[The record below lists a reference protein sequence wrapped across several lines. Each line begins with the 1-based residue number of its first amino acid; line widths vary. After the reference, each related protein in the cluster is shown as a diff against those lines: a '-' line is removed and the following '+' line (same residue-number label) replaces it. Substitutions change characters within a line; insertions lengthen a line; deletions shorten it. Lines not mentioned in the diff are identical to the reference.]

1 MSAGVIAT
9 FRSREHDHQVC
20 IAEALTAAED
30 VCRRR
35 GARLTTL
42 RRLILELVWSHH
54 QPVGA
59 YDLLD
64 ALRRDRRRAA
74 PPTVY
79 RALEFLIDNGLIH
92 RIESLNA
99 YVGCGGPSMAH
110 SGQFLICRDCQSVAE
125 LDDPAIE
132 TAIGARA
139 TALGFQVLDQTVEV
153 LGLCPECLTEQRV
166 NI

>member
-1 MSAGVIAT
+1 MAAGVIAT
-9 FRSREHDHQVC
+9 FHPREHDHQIC
-20 IAEALTAAED
+20 ITEALVAAED

-35 GARLTTL
+35 GARLTPL

-64 ALRRDRRRAA
+64 GLRRDRRRAA
-74 PPTVY
+74 PPTIY
-79 RALEFLIDNGLIH
+79 RALDFLIENGLIH

-99 YVGCGGPSMAH
+99 YVGCGGPALSH

-125 LDDPAIE
+125 LDDRSIENAI
-132 TAIGARA
+132 AKRA
-139 TALGFQVLDQTVEV
+139 TALGFQVLEQTVEV
-153 LGLCPECLTEQRV
+153 LGLCPECLSAAEEEK
-166 NI
+166 